1 MGQVRWLDDTEDRA
15 WRGYRRMRTL
25 LDLQLSRELAADS
38 GLSMADYDVLS
49 TVSEAPGQQLRLTE
63 LARWLL
69 WSPSRMSHQIT
80 RMQQRGLVTRVGC
93 ETDGRGSMVALTSE
107 GVRAIE
113 EAATGHVAAV
123 RRHMIDLMT
132 DDELAALAE
141 LSQRVVAHLTPLVE
155 GGPKDPPLT
164 PEVADSA

>member
-1 MGQVRWLDDTEDRA
+1 MGEARWLDSAEDRA

-25 LDLQLSRELAADS
+25 LDLQLGRELAADS

-80 RMQQRGLVTRVGC
+80 RMQQRGLVTRVEC
-93 ETDGRGSMVALTSE
+93 ETDGRGSTVALT
-107 GVRAIE
+107 GAGLRAIE
-113 EAATGHVAAV
+113 EAAPAHVAAV

-132 DDELAALAE
+132 DDELAVLAE
-141 LSQRVVAHLTPLVE
+141 FSQRVVTHLTPLVE
-155 GGPKDPPLT
+155 GRPV
-164 PEVADSA
+164 ESRSRE